1 MFSSE
6 NLRKWQY
13 ESVLASDEDHTIGS
27 MWKCPDFFNLDSNAV
42 LICSPQD
49 MSARGYEFH
58 NAVYFVGNYDKE
70 NHVFDTGQTHQ
81 IDYELDFYAPQM
93 TLLPDGRRVMVAWLK
108 SWDNLSVPKGQKWQG
123 MIALPRELSIKNGKL
138 YQRPISELRNYFT
151 NKVNYNGVVKGE
163 SVTIKGVE
171 GRQIDLDIKLSGDD
185 FESFAIDFG
194 VSDSTY
200 TRFLY
205 NKKQGTL

>member
-49 MSARGYEFH
+49 MLARGYEFHNGH

-70 NHVFDTGQTHQ
+70 NHVFD
-81 IDYELDFYAPQM
+81 
-93 TLLPDGRRVMVAWLK
+93 
-108 SWDNLSVPKGQKWQG
+108 KG
-123 MIALPRELSIKNGKL
+123 
-138 YQRPISELRNYFT
+138 
-151 NKVNYNGVVKGE
+151 
-163 SVTIKGVE
+163 
-171 GRQIDLDIKLSGDD
+171 
-185 FESFAIDFG
+185 
-194 VSDSTY
+194 
-200 TRFLY
+200 
-205 NKKQGTL
+205 